1 MRLEFFEVQGNGMY
15 NSAHANTNLSNILML
30 TYATINHA
38 NAHDGNHEPNLYFT
52 EGYDNN
58 ALNRVNN
65 NNESF
70 VITVMLKII

>member
-1 MRLEFFEVQGNGMY
+1 MY

-52 EGYDNN
+52 EGYDNHTH
-58 ALNRVNN
+58 NRVNS

-70 VITVMLKII
+70 VISVMLQII